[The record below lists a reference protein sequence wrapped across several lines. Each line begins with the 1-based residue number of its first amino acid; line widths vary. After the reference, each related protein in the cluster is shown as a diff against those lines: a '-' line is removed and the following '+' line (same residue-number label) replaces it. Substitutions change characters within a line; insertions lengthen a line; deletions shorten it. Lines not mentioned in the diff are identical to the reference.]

1 MIKSKQIY
9 SFFKRNVC
17 DEDQKNASM
26 LTKLKK
32 LYENRRIEENEKQLS
47 KVPRVRTWSR
57 EASSN
62 FAIPTISNWWDMKD
76 LSKLGSISN
85 AFRKLFVI
93 W

>member
-47 KVPRVRTWSR
+47 KVPRVRT
-57 EASSN
+57 
-62 FAIPTISNWWDMKD
+62 
-76 LSKLGSISN
+76 
-85 AFRKLFVI
+85 
-93 W
+93 